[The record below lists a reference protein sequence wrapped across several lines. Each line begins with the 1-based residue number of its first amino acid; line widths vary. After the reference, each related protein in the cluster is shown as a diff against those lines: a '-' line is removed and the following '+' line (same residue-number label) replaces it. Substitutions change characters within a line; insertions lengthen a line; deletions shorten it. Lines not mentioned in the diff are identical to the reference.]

1 MVQIT
6 CPHTQYTASYYK
18 KRCSYIHDM
27 EFVSILNHAVQLY
40 SLYCVQVNEK
50 FLKWRH
56 RDGVKRKGD
65 KDRHEWCSRM
75 SDTITSQA

>member
-1 MVQIT
+1 MVRIT

-18 KRCSYIHDM
+18 KRCSYVHDM

-40 SLYCVQVNEK
+40 CVQK
-50 FLKWRH
+50 ILQITKWRH

-65 KDRHEWCSRM
+65 KDRYGWCSRM